1 MGFILFH
8 ATLSLSEDKGLS
20 FTRLTQQRMTP
31 TTIPFPLSPRTLLSY
46 MENRSEEICGS
57 AEPMRYRLGSCLFPS
72 ATSLSCSPSPHRQLL
87 PRIVFPFS
95 GHIPVP
101 LNTSLFQGTP
111 QTRPGL
117 VMGLP
122 TSSPT
127 ASLSS
132 RSDLQ
137 FLPCHMKIS
146 ISNQQHQLGRLLFFL
161 SLETRAKKDKAL
173 KLYKLSMRKQAE
185 ITENITTL
193 R

>member
-95 GHIPVP
+95 GHIPEHIP
-101 LNTSLFQGTP
+101 LLGDAPN
-111 QTRPGL
+111 QTRFGDGPANIFSYSKS
-117 VMGLP
+117 V
-122 TSSPT
+122 
-127 ASLSS
+127 
-132 RSDLQ
+132 
-137 FLPCHMKIS
+137 FL
-146 ISNQQHQLGRLLFFL
+146 F
-161 SLETRAKKDKAL
+161 
-173 KLYKLSMRKQAE
+173 
-185 ITENITTL
+185 
-193 R
+193 